1 MFLSAYHF
9 HGDPAALAAAHDL
22 LYQRFPP
29 ESLDLHV
36 CVLVEGGITVFDAC
50 PSAEA
55 FAAFSQSAEFRQ
67 ALADAGLPQP
77 QLELL
82 GGVHDVRVRDGIAP

>member
-9 HGDPAALAAAHDL
+9 DGDPVALAAAHDR
-22 LYQRFPP
+22 LYQRLPP
-29 ESLDLHV
+29 ESLALHV

-50 PSAEA
+50 PSREI
-55 FAAFSQSAEFRQ
+55 FATFSQSAEFRQ

-77 QLELL
+77 QLKPL
-82 GGVHDVRVRDGIAP
+82 GEVHDVRVGDGVTP

>member
-9 HGDPAALAAAHDL
+9 DGDPVALAAEHDR
-22 LYQRFPP
+22 LYKRFPP

-36 CVLVEGGITVFDAC
+36 CVLHEGGITVFDAC

-55 FAAFSQSAEFRQ
+55 FASFSQSAEFRQ
-67 ALADAGLPQP
+67 ALANAGLPPP
-77 QLELL
+77 QLEPL
-82 GGVHDVRVRDGIAP
+82 GEVHDVRMLDRVTP

>member
-9 HGDPAALAAAHDL
+9 AGDPAELAAAHDR
-22 LYQRFPP
+22 LYQQFPP

-36 CVLVEGGITVFDAC
+36 CVRTAEGIAVFDAC
-50 PSAEA
+50 PSRAVFDE
-55 FAAFSQSAEFRQ
+55 FSQSAEFRA

-77 QLELL
+77 RLEPI
-82 GGVHDVRVRDGIAP
+82 GEVHSARMREGIAS

>member
-9 HGDPAALAAAHDL
+9 DGDPAALAAAHDR

-50 PSAEA
+50 PSREV
-55 FAAFSQSAEFRQ
+55 FAAFSQGAEFRQ
-67 ALADAGLPQP
+67 ALAEAGLPQP
-77 QLELL
+77 RLEPL
-82 GGVHDVRVRDGIAP
+82 GEVHDVRVRDGSTP